1 MSFVGDFFG
10 LMDLIGD
17 ENFNVGAGGNSF
29 PYLLPS
35 LCNTVFA
42 IGVLCISLQLP
53 VCGKLSISSTNATYM
68 IIMSN

>member
-1 MSFVGDFFG
+1 MSFGGEFFC
-10 LMDLIGD
+10 LMVLIGD
-17 ENFNVGAGGNSF
+17 ENFNVGDGGNSF

-42 IGVLCISLQLP
+42 IGVLFISFQLP
-53 VCGKLSISSTNATYM
+53 VCRKLSISLTNATYM

>member
-1 MSFVGDFFG
+1 MSFGGDFFH

-42 IGVLCISLQLP
+42 IGVLFISFQLP
-53 VCGKLSISSTNATYM
+53 VCGKLSISSTNAAYM

>member
-1 MSFVGDFFG
+1 MSFGGDFFR

-17 ENFNVGAGGNSF
+17 ENFNVGAGGNRF

-42 IGVLCISLQLP
+42 IGVLFISFQLP
-53 VCGKLSISSTNATYM
+53 VCGKLSISSTIATYM

>member
-1 MSFVGDFFG
+1 MRTP
-10 LMDLIGD
+10 MWAPR
-17 ENFNVGAGGNSF
+17 ENSF

-42 IGVLCISLQLP
+42 IGVLFISFQLP
-53 VCGKLSISSTNATYM
+53 VCGKLSISSTNAAYM